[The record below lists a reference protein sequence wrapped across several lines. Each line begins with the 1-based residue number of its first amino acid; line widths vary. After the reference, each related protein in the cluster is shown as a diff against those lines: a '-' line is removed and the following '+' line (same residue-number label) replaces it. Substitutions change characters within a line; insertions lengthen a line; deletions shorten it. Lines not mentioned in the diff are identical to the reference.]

1 MSDAVVVTLI
11 TVVGGGLLTILGA
24 LLSKVNAVGK
34 DAAEAR
40 DQTANSHDINL
51 RDDIDLK
58 HDSVRDSLDLI
69 LDIVKGL
76 QQSDRDQWAEIR
88 DINRRER

>member
-11 TVVGGGLLTILGA
+11 TVFGGGLIGILGTLA
-24 LLSKVNAVGK
+24 AKLNRVGK

-40 DQTANSHDINL
+40 DQTANSHTTNL
-51 RDDIDLK
+51 RDDIDDK
-58 HDSVRDSLDLI
+58 HDVVDTKLDLV

-76 QQSDRDQWAEIR
+76 QQSDRNQWSAIEQL
-88 DINRRER
+88 RRRK